1 MARRTRK
8 SSLSSALQR
17 SFGALTRATL
27 KAGSRALVEA
37 TRQATKQATKQLV
50 RPARK
55 RSAAARPRRAAAAD
69 PAAALTGIALGPAGA
84 RRYQLYKPKGARKSV
99 PLPLLVMLHGCGQD
113 AASFA
118 RSTRVPALAARAGF
132 FVLFVEQDR
141 IANPQACWNWYDTH
155 SGRAFGE
162 AALIIAAID
171 QVCALHAIDR
181 ARVAVAGLSA
191 GASMAAWLG
200 VRYPERFK
208 AVAMHSGVAA
218 GAAHSAASALR
229 AMRGQGRLSP
239 LADGLL
245 LPPLLV
251 IHGSA
256 DGVVAPRNALITAQW
271 WAAASGAKPVAER
284 RLQRGQRHAMV
295 ETDIR
300 HRRKVVA
307 SQCAITGLGHA
318 WSGGAAGQ
326 PYSDPR
332 GPDATRMILAF
343 AARCFRLAA

>member
-8 SSLSSALQR
+8 SSWSTSLQR
-17 SFGALTRATL
+17 TLGALTRATL
-27 KAGSRALVEA
+27 NAGSRAMVE
-37 TRQATKQATKQLV
+37 ATKQAAKQAV
-50 RPARK
+50 RQARK
-55 RSAAARPRRAAAAD
+55 TTVVRRVRRAEA
-69 PAAALTGIALGPAGA
+69 PRAALTGIALGPAGA
-84 RRYQLYKPKGARKSV
+84 RRYHLYKPKGARKNA
-99 PLPLLVMLHGCGQD
+99 PLPLLVMLHGCDQD

-118 RSTRVPALAARAGF
+118 RSTRLPGLAARAGF

-162 AALIIAAID
+162 AALIVAAID

-181 ARVAVAGLSA
+181 TRVAVAGLSA

-218 GAAHSAASALR
+218 GAAQSAATALR

-239 LADGLL
+239 LTEGLV

-256 DGVVAPRNALITAQW
+256 DSVVAPRNALITAQW
-271 WAAASGAKPVAER
+271 WAAASGAKPAAER
-284 RLQRGQRHAMV
+284 LLQRGRRHAMV
-295 ETDIR
+295 VTDF
-300 HRRKVVA
+300 RRSRRVVA
-307 SQCAITGLGHA
+307 SLCEIAGLGHA

-326 PYSDPR
+326 PYSDPQ

-343 AARCFRLAA
+343 AQRAFTARV